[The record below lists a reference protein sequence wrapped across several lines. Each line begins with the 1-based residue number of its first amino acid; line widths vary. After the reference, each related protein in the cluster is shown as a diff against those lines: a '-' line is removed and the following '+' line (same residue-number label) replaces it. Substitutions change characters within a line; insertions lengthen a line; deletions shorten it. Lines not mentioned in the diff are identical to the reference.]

1 MKETYHVFVRGWLH
15 LAFVDTEA
23 EAQQMCAKWNATH
36 HVKQQAE
43 YEQVVV
49 MEARMNGR
57 EVDLVVA
64 TEPEGRI
71 G

>member
-1 MKETYHVFVRGWLH
+1 MKETYHVFVRDWCH

-43 YEQVVV
+43 YEKVVV
-49 MEARMNGR
+49 MEARMNGKK
-57 EVDLVVA
+57 VDLVA
-64 TEPEGRI
+64 PTGAERR
-71 G
+71 